1 MLVYQRVMMFNSD
14 NVWSSMIV
22 YGNLWFSM
30 GFLYGFRVIIYDSMI
45 LYGWA
50 VITMGCYLIFP
61 QAEASKLTWRFRLKA
76 SPSYRW
82 MIAPR
87 TENYWLLCC
96 SITMKFATLSLL
108 FSFFLYV
115 SLCTQ
120 FPSLV
125 FGLFGATLIWMSKVL
140 DSGTKKWITWALW
153 NDSMNVWFEDWSSDI
168 PGYLAKNR
176 GVAEAIAR
184 GMWF

>member
-1 MLVYQRVMMFNSD
+1 
-14 NVWSSMIV
+14 
-22 YGNLWFSM
+22 M
-30 GFLYGFRVIIYDSMI
+30 GF
-45 LYGWA
+45 
-50 VITMGCYLIFP
+50 YLIFP

-125 FGLFGATLIWMSKVL
+125 FEWT
-140 DSGTKKWITWALW
+140 TWALW

-168 PGYLAKNR
+168 PGYLAKNH

-184 GMWF
+184 GMWFKKIVPLKVSFLGFRKMSDLIQLRPTKIRPINCTVDLRSNSRDSMVE

>member
-1 MLVYQRVMMFNSD
+1 MVIYCFLWAVIWFYNE
-14 NVWSSMIV
+14 
-22 YGNLWFSM
+22 NLWN
-30 GFLYGFRVIIYDSMI
+30 LYGS
-45 LYGWA
+45 A
-50 VITMGCYLIFP
+50 VITMGFYLIFP

-76 SPSYRW
+76 SPSYYRW

-87 TENYWLLCC
+87 TANDWLLCC

-140 DSGTKKWITWALW
+140 DSGTKQWIACGPCEMILW
-153 NDSMNVWFEDWSSDI
+153 MFD
-168 PGYLAKNR
+168 LKT
-176 GVAEAIAR
+176 EAATSLDTT
-184 GMWF
+184 